1 MTDEGKT
8 TDRTGECDA
17 GAGDAPG
24 GARAGCERP
33 GARGSDGGL
42 ARRAGRAGIGRRDW
56 LRRSGGAVAGAG
68 LGALLGPA
76 GRGIAG
82 AQGPPKRGGILR
94 VATVDKPVN
103 MDPGYAQ
110 LYSSLQVYQNVYSKL
125 VYADESGQ
133 FGPGLARA
141 WRQDNDKT
149 WTFDLVDNAVFH
161 NGEPFTARDVA
172 FTFTRLLDPK
182 NKLPMRVFFAP
193 VEGVEAIGPAQV
205 RFHLSRP
212 YGPLLAVLSQ
222 ATEIVNEKAIG
233 AKDPK
238 LFPVGPGRSASSE
251 WVKDDHITLE
261 RWDRYFRPGK
271 PSIDRIVF
279 YAPADDT
286 VRLTGLQTGRFNW
299 IQTVPPQ
306 RVPELERARDI
317 RSSPG
322 RPYFPF
328 FFMLNASKPPLS
340 DKRLRQAIGWALD
353 RDEII
358 KLVYFNTHVLTAEPT
373 PEPSPWATGVNAQKG
388 GPDLARAR
396 QLLADAGVSGGLT
409 LTYLVKSQV
418 PVLVKTGEI
427 LREQLKKVGDRARGA
442 PPRIRPVLRG
452 AGRQEVRRGRG
463 MVERDGGPRHVLL
476 PAPALF
482 LGLELLRLQVG
493 GGGPP
498 ARRLPL
504 HGEPGRPQEDVSGA
518 GPLVPGGRLAPR
530 LQQRDPALLDEAERP
545 RFGAAAL
552 ARAALRGHLDLVTPP
567 SALREWAG
575 EGRRARTPGSRAGR
589 RPAPWRQARS
599 SVRSPGAYAARRLA
613 LAVPLLLGM
622 SVLVFGLM
630 RLVPGDPAV
639 VVLGYKATPEGIRAF
654 ARSSTSTSPCPSST
668 CAGSAAPPG
677 ATSASTSAR
686 TSRSGG

>member
-1 MTDEGKT
+1 MSDEGNT
-8 TDRTGECDA
+8 AEGAGEVL
-17 GAGDAPG
+17 GAGDASSGCQGWHG
-24 GARAGCERP
+24 GDP
-33 GARGSDGGL
+33 V
-42 ARRAGRAGIGRRDW
+42 RAGRPADREAQPLRGGIGRRDW
-56 LRRSGGAVAGAG
+56 LRRSGGVVAGAG

-76 GRGIAG
+76 GRGTAR

-133 FGPGLARA
+133 FGPGLART

-161 NGEPFTARDVA
+161 NGEPFSAKDVA

-193 VEGVEAIGPAQV
+193 VEGVEAVGPSQV

-238 LFPVGPGRSASSE
+238 LFPIGTGPFRFVE

-271 PSIDRIVF
+271 PSLDRIVF

-306 RVPELERARDI
+306 RAPELERARDI

-340 DKRLRQAIGWALD
+340 DKRLRQAIAWALD
-353 RDEII
+353 RNEII

-427 LREQLKKVGDRARGA
+427 LREQLRKVGIA
-442 PPRIRPVLRG
+442 L
-452 AGRQEVRRGRG
+452 EVRPLESGQYFEELVGKKFDVAAAWWSVTVDPDMFYYPLQHSSSAWNFCGFKSEEGDRRLDAFRYTASPAARKKMYPELVRWFQEEGS
-463 MVERDGGPRHVLL
+463 LL
-476 PAPALF
+476 VFSNEIQRYWMKPNVHGSVPLPS
-482 LGLELLRLQVG
+482 LELRF
-493 GGGPP
+493 
-498 ARRLPL
+498 
-504 HGEPGRPQEDVSGA
+504 EDTWIS
-518 GPLVPGGRLAPR
+518 
-530 LQQRDPALLDEAERP
+530 
-545 RFGAAAL
+545 
-552 ARAALRGHLDLVTPP
+552 
-567 SALREWAG
+567 
-575 EGRRARTPGSRAGR
+575 
-589 RPAPWRQARS
+589 
-599 SVRSPGAYAARRLA
+599 
-613 LAVPLLLGM
+613 
-622 SVLVFGLM
+622 
-630 RLVPGDPAV
+630 
-639 VVLGYKATPEGIRAF
+639 
-654 ARSSTSTSPCPSST
+654 
-668 CAGSAAPPG
+668 
-677 ATSASTSAR
+677 
-686 TSRSGG
+686 